1 MEIPVEHAMSFLQTE
16 IEEFIFQKMQESRV
30 PAGLIEKILEGV
42 LCQIRKLKNQD
53 LEKIILKM
61 NKEIPGIYEEKVE
74 KQTTKIDNLK
84 EGFDESL

>member
-1 MEIPVEHAMSFLQTE
+1 MEIPIEHAMSFLQTE

-61 NKEIPGIYEEKVE
+61 NKEMPEIYEEKVE
-74 KQTTKIDNLK
+74 KQTAKIDNLK

>member
-1 MEIPVEHAMSFLQTE
+1 MEILIEHAMSFLQTE

-74 KQTTKIDNLK
+74 NQTAKIDILK
-84 EGFDESL
+84 EGFDGSL

>member
-1 MEIPVEHAMSFLQTE
+1 MEISIEHAMSFLQTE

-74 KQTTKIDNLK
+74 KQTAKIDNLK
-84 EGFDESL
+84 EGFDGSL

>member
-1 MEIPVEHAMSFLQTE
+1 MEIPIEHAMSFLQTE

-30 PAGLIEKILEGV
+30 PAGIIEKILEGV

-84 EGFDESL
+84 EGFDGSL

>member
-1 MEIPVEHAMSFLQTE
+1 MEISIEHAMSFLQTE

-61 NKEIPGIYEEKVE
+61 NKEIPEIYEEKVE
-74 KQTTKIDNLK
+74 KQTAKIDNLK
-84 EGFDESL
+84 EGFDGSL

>member
-1 MEIPVEHAMSFLQTE
+1 MEIPIEHAMSFLQTE

-61 NKEIPGIYEEKVE
+61 NKEIPEIYEEKVE
-74 KQTTKIDNLK
+74 NQTVKIDNLK
-84 EGFDESL
+84 EGFDGSL

>member
-1 MEIPVEHAMSFLQTE
+1 MEIPIEHAMSFLQTE

-74 KQTTKIDNLK
+74 K
-84 EGFDESL
+84 

>member
-30 PAGLIEKILEGV
+30 PAGIIEKILEGV

-84 EGFDESL
+84 EGFDGSL

>member
-61 NKEIPGIYEEKVE
+61 NKEIPEIYEEKVE
-74 KQTTKIDNLK
+74 KQTAKIDNLK

>member
-1 MEIPVEHAMSFLQTE
+1 MEIPIEHAMSFLQTE

-74 KQTTKIDNLK
+74 KQTAKIDNLK
-84 EGFDESL
+84 EGFDGSL

>member
-1 MEIPVEHAMSFLQTE
+1 MEIPIEHAMSFLQTE

-74 KQTTKIDNLK
+74 NQTAKIDILK
-84 EGFDESL
+84 EGFDGSL

>member
-1 MEIPVEHAMSFLQTE
+1 MEIPIEHAMSFLQTE

-74 KQTTKIDNLK
+74 KQTAKIDNLK
-84 EGFDESL
+84 EDFDGSL